1 MPCIIALIVFS
12 IMGIFSASHRALAK
26 EAFSCVFK
34 RITFRPCDTGFQEK
48 IKGKILS
55 KLIIGASHPSVRN
68 FGYDIVKYVFA
79 ILSPILINPDEISIA
94 DGAIISRSSIAAA
107 S

>member
-55 KLIIGASHPSVRN
+55 KLISRSVFLAKMVNKHYEILSWIFFILMMGSTIWVFRGVYN
-68 FGYDIVKYVFA
+68 FYVFVK
-79 ILSPILINPDEISIA
+79 N
-94 DGAIISRSSIAAA
+94 
-107 S
+107 